1 MNYSAFGRAVR
12 SARAGLA
19 SLVLGAGVIMPAAGF
34 AADVEWKMHSVWPE
48 HRPEAKFGQRFADLV
63 NEKAGERLNITFYAG
78 GSLGINDVDLGR
90 ILPAASVVQA
100 ALLFPSY
107 LSRDM
112 PSLAYIVVPGAVPT
126 KEKNLELVPLLKELY
141 AESFN
146 EYGIATLG
154 FIQNPYSSL
163 DIICKEPVNS
173 IEQLKSKK
181 IRTYD
186 QFTRD
191 VWESLGVSAQV
202 IPQGDLY
209 LAMSTGVVDCAFHP
223 IGLVKGISLQEIGK
237 YSSFMTPS
245 ILNPINI
252 VVSQKALDGL
262 PAEVQAILAE
272 AAATVEAEAA
282 ELFLSGAFDSEAA
295 TDLAAAGFTVIEPF
309 SEADQAA
316 FREAASKR
324 WQEVTSGNEK
334 SAEYFGRVNEVLAR

>member
-1 MNYSAFGRAVR
+1 MNTNALARAIR
-12 SARAGLA
+12 SLKAGLA
-19 SLVLGAGVIMPAAGF
+19 SLIVGAGVAMPASGL
-34 AADVEWKMHSVWPE
+34 AADIEWKMHSVWPE

-63 NEKAGERLNITFYAG
+63 NEKAGERLNISFYAG

-112 PSLAYIVVPGAVPT
+112 PSLAYIVVPGAVPS

-141 AESFN
+141 AESFK

-237 YSSFMTPS
+237 FSSFLTPS

-252 VVSQKALDGL
+252 VVSQKALDAL
-262 PAEVQAILAE
+262 PHEVQAILAE

-282 ELFLSGAFDSEAA
+282 ELFLSGAFDN
-295 TDLAAAGFTVIEPF
+295 AAADDLKASGFTVIEPF

-316 FREAASKR
+316 FREAASR
-324 WQEVTSGNEK
+324 QWEAVTRGNAK
-334 SAEYFGRVNEVLAR
+334 SAEYHARVNAILAQ